1 MCLLVVLL
9 VCMVYVLDILQDER
23 RTGRTY
29 HVKCRGA
36 VQYRVEHIG
45 RRRTHIKSHI
55 IQRNNAFEIQTILIP
70 PLSFLTVSDAV
81 FPMCILISRP
91 TQINQYAVALWVWSH
106 DSVDHYWSSG
116 PACGCVNLLST
127 CTERS
132 TFFFQMVRF
141 VPKWS
146 KNFLCCVVRPGQVLL
161 IKHTSLAEKKKHLT
175 YHGNKC
181 RCS

>member
-9 VCMVYVLDILQDER
+9 VCIVYVLDILQDER

-81 FPMCILISRP
+81 LPMCILISRP

-106 DSVDHYWSSG
+106 DNVITTGRQDQ
-116 PACGCVNLLST
+116 PADV
-127 CTERS
+127 S
-132 TFFFQMVRF
+132 TFCPPVLRDQLFFSNGPFR
-141 VPKWS
+141 S
-146 KNFLCCVVRPGQVLL
+146 KVIQEFSLLCSASRPGSV
-161 IKHTSLAEKKKHLT
+161 
-175 YHGNKC
+175 N
-181 RCS
+181 